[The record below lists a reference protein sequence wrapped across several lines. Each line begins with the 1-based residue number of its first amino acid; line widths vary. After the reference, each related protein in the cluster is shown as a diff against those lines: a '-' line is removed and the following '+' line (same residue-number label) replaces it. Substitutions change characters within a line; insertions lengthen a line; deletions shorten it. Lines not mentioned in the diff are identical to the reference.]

1 MELVIPA
8 SCDTPRAQ
16 ALYAHRM
23 MRLVEERHNAMGA
36 QARAGTLPMRDFLGW
51 KSAVW
56 RPVRRA
62 VGIRCAVLK
71 LACFPRLSE
80 EIERDE
86 AHPVHADRLELKTTG
101 RETADWDD
109 SPEARALV
117 RALAQAALEGTF
129 ADPTEDLTTFTEVD
143 ENDDITVTSAR
154 ATATAMRL
162 DALSYVTKDYGTGHF
177 GDYEHLFTVDV
188 SATGGDGFRAY
199 SHAVGNGLSGANAW
213 TTGQACY
220 HIRYSSGSYRVAYR
234 EYDGGVSTDEAVYS
248 TTSPVCTHYVTM
260 ARSGTTG
267 TCDVYS
273 DSARTTLIS
282 GGALSLTVATTTYRY
297 GYALASYDY
306 NSPPYNAYTGTWF
319 VEDLDLQGAAAQP
332 MPIVSGA
339 GIHAAHFHG
348 LVVSG

>member
-1 MELVIPA
+1 
-8 SCDTPRAQ
+8 
-16 ALYAHRM
+16 M
-23 MRLVEERHNAMGA
+23 MRFAEERHNEMGA
-36 QARAGTLPMRDFLGW
+36 QARAGTLPIAEFRGW

-62 VGIRCAVLK
+62 VGIRCAELK
-71 LACFPRLSE
+71 LACFPRLSDE
-80 EIERDE
+80 AERDE

-117 RALAQAALEGTF
+117 RALAQPAPDGSF

-143 ENDDITVTSAR
+143 ENSDITVTADR
-154 ATATAMRL
+154 ATATSMRL
-162 DALSYVTKDYGTGHF
+162 DAFSHVYKDFGAGHF
-177 GDYEHLFTVDV
+177 GDYQHLFTVGV
-188 SATGGDGFRAY
+188 SAMSGDGYRCY
-199 SHAVGNGLSGANAW
+199 SHTLSNQVGSGSDY
-213 TTGQACY
+213 TTGQSCY
-220 HIRYSSGSYRVAYR
+220 HIRYTSGSYRVAYR
-234 EYDGGVSTDEAVYS
+234 EYDGGISTDEVVYS

-260 ARSGTTG
+260 ARSGTIG

-273 DSARTTLIS
+273 DAERTTLIS
-282 GGALSLTVATTTYRY
+282 GGALTLTVATTPYRY

-306 NSPPYNAYTGTWF
+306 DSPPYNAYTGTWF
-319 VEDLDLQGAAAQP
+319 VEDIDLQEAAAQP
-332 MPIVSGA
+332 MPIISGA